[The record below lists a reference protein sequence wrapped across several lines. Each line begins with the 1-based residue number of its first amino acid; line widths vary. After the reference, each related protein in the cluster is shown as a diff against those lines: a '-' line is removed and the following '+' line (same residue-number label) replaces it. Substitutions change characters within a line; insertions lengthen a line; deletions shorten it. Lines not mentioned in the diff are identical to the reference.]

1 MKRLRGGL
9 CPLALVA
16 LVSCDLPTAAPIYD
30 TLWEVPGKSTSISV
44 NTLLPSGVQVTP
56 DGSAFQVNVSPSSV
70 TVGRSLGQ
78 DCSACA
84 ILNGMTAPKPP
95 FSGSGNAAVALPSGL
110 VSATLVRDTL
120 ALTITNGYNFDPLRP
135 SATARGYLL
144 VNVKS
149 GSTTIG
155 RDSIDGA
162 VTPLA
167 ANATLQRKVP
177 LSGTINGA
185 NGIQVVTT
193 INSPAGDPVVI
204 DVSRTIAVSGSVGGF
219 FVSSAQVS
227 VANQP
232 VTASPSDLDLSNID
246 STITK
251 RVGGGSLLLKV
262 DNPFNVAGNLSVTF
276 TGASMPIQKSL
287 TLAGG
292 TTTPA
297 IPFSKDELAAMFG
310 RKVSVGFNG
319 SVNGATVVVAPNQ
332 VVSVSSRLQVAL
344 TVGGK

>member
-1 MKRLRGGL
+1 MTRLRGGL
-9 CPLALVA
+9 GPLALLA

-30 TLWEVPGKSTSISV
+30 TLWEVPGKSSSISV
-44 NTLLPSGVQVTP
+44 NTLLPSGVQLSS

-70 TVGRSLGQ
+70 SVGRSLGQ
-78 DCSACA
+78 DCGPCA
-84 ILNGMTAPKPP
+84 ILNGITAPKPA
-95 FSGSGNAAVALPSGL
+95 FSGSGNAVVALPSGL
-110 VSATLVRDTL
+110 VSAALVRDTL
-120 ALTITNGYNFDPLRP
+120 TLTINNGYNFDPLRP

-144 VNVKS
+144 VDVKS

-167 ANATLQRKVP
+167 PNATLQRKIP

-185 NGIQVVTT
+185 NGIQVNTM
-193 INSPAGDPVVI
+193 INSPAGDPIAI
-204 DVSRTIAVSGSVGGF
+204 DVGRTITVSGSVGAF

-227 VANQP
+227 IANQP
-232 VTASPSDLDLSNID
+232 VSASPSDLDLSGVD

-251 RVGGGSLLLKV
+251 RLGGGSLLLKI

-276 TGASMPIQKSL
+276 AGASMPIQKSL
-287 TLAGG
+287 TLSGG
-292 TTTPA
+292 TTTPT
-297 IPFSKDELAAMFG
+297 IPFTKDELAAMFG
-310 RKVSVGFNG
+310 RKVFVGFSG

-332 VVSVSSRLQVAL
+332 AVSVSSRLQVAL